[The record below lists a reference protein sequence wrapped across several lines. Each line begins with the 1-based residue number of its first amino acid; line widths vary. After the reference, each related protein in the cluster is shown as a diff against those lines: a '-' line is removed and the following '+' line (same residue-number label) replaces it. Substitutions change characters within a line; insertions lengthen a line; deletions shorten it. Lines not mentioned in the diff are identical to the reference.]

1 MATRTTKHINGVA
14 APSLNAADL
23 LALIVKERKKDVDAV
38 PPGFLTVEQ
47 WSKAWNLERT
57 RTKQL
62 LHYAVEQG
70 LADRQTFRIMCGIKR
85 CPVAH
90 FKQLKKA

>member
-14 APSLNAADL
+14 APSLTPADL
-23 LALIVKERKKDVDAV
+23 LALIVRERMKDVDTV

-47 WSKAWNLERT
+47 WSKEWNLERT

-62 LHYAVEQG
+62 LAYAVEKG
-70 LADRQTFRIMCGIKR
+70 HAERQTFRILCGIKR

-90 FKQLKKA
+90 FKQLKKG